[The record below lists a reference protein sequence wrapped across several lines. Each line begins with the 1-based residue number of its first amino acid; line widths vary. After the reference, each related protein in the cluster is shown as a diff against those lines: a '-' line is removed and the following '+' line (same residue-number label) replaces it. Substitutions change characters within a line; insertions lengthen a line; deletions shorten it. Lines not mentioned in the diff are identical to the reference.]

1 MPKTSRKKTKR
12 GGGRRLTRRRTRR
25 MKGGTNYIPR
35 NNTNP
40 IDENLF
46 TQSQQLQRIP
56 SGVLNLNSS
65 SDKNVELKYVRDVDY
80 LDKRITF
87 EVGGELI
94 NIKGEIKSLT
104 NEIEGLK
111 KQNELLKRIL
121 ASLGVD

>member
-1 MPKTSRKKTKR
+1 
-12 GGGRRLTRRRTRR
+12 
-25 MKGGTNYIPR
+25 MKGGANYLAR
-35 NNTNP
+35 DTRQP
-40 IDENLF
+40 INEDLF
-46 TQSQQLQRIP
+46 TQPQQLERIP
-56 SGVLNLNSS
+56 SGVMNLNSS
-65 SDKNVELKYVRDVDY
+65 SDKREELKYVSDIDY

-104 NEIEGLK
+104 NEIEELK

>member
-1 MPKTSRKKTKR
+1 MPRVSRKTKR
-12 GGGRRLTRRRTRR
+12 GGGRRRRTRR

-40 IDENLF
+40 IDENIFVPSRELH
-46 TQSQQLQRIP
+46 RIP
-56 SGVLNLNSS
+56 SGVMNLNSS
-65 SDKNVELKYVRDVDY
+65 SDKNVELKYVRDIDY

-104 NEIEGLK
+104 NEIMKIKEDNK
-111 KQNELLKRIL
+111 ILKRTL
-121 ASLGVD
+121 ASLNIID